1 MRDSIS
7 VSKYGKGWVNGR
19 IDDSVCWGDNIY
31 SCAEVCRCV
40 DDAVNISNV
49 EWIPLVSLIE
59 EYFEYHGVTLL
70 DLYYIGIYI
79 NDGIRRS
86 GCVICVN
93 RYIGSGKYIDFCS
106 SVTSGDDG

>member
-1 MRDSIS
+1 MRDIISIS
-7 VSKYGKGWVNGR
+7 KYIKGWVNVR
-19 IDDSVCWGDNIY
+19 IYESVCWGDFRGNI
-31 SCAEVCRCV
+31 AEVCRCV

-93 RYIGSGKYIDFCS
+93 RYIGIGLCS
-106 SVTSGDDG
+106 DVGIWVAGGDYG